1 MTTTLDIT
9 ERLTSEATGLD
20 PELWLPLLR
29 LLAKGQPVELSALV
43 AASGKTTRDVIR
55 SLAAVPDTEYDDEGR
70 IVGQG
75 LTLNPTPHHFL
86 IDGTPLYTWCA
97 LDTLIFPAVLGASA
111 VIESSCHTTGVP
123 VRLTVDAT
131 GVSSAEPA
139 TAVVSLLSPDDMSSV
154 RSAFCNQVHFFASAE
169 AAAPWLAAHPG
180 GTVVSADEAYQLGT
194 TMAHTILQKT
204 ISDDQSD
211 ASPAAASCC

>member
-20 PELWLPLLR
+20 PELWLPLLH

-43 AASGKTTRDVIR
+43 AASGKKMPDVIR

-86 IDGTPLYTWCA
+86 IDGIPLYTWCA
-97 LDTLIFPAVLGASA
+97 LDTLIFPAVLGSPA
-111 VIESSCHTTGVP
+111 VIESTCHTTGIP

-131 GVSSAEPA
+131 GVASVDPA
-139 TAVVSLLSPDDMSSV
+139 AAVVSLLSPDDMSSV

-180 GTVVSADEAYQLGT
+180 GTVVPAVEAHQLGT
-194 TMAHTILQKT
+194 TMAHAMLQKT
-204 ISDDQSD
+204 TSDDQSNV
-211 ASPAAASCC
+211 SPAAASCC